1 MGAEYVE
8 RSLAASDDFNMPLQE
23 YITKYAWGD
32 VWRRPGLDRRSRS
45 ILNIGMLTALNRPAE
60 LKLHLRGALSNG
72 VTREEIRE
80 CLLQSAVYCGAPA
93 ALERYQ
99 RWRRFDSLSL
109 IGATDGLNRLFS
121 NRSGPL
127 RLARDLGLGL
137 VNQAPPLKR
146 FFMQHAMGLA
156 GDLPRLTRGA
166 AL

>member
-1 MGAEYVE
+1 MTDELWDKGLEIRREVVGADYVE

-60 LKLHLRGALSNG
+60 LKLHLRGALRNG

-93 ALERYQ
+93 ALDAFRIAREMFAEMEAERPGQ
-99 RWRRFDSLSL
+99 
-109 IGATDGLNRLFS
+109 GG
-121 NRSGPL
+121 
-127 RLARDLGLGL
+127 
-137 VNQAPPLKR
+137 
-146 FFMQHAMGLA
+146 
-156 GDLPRLTRGA
+156 
-166 AL
+166 